1 MPTPVKYL
9 LFILSFIL
17 VIIVG
22 LVVLVQTQVTSEKLR
37 KYLLPVAEETLQR
50 KIEFGAI
57 EIGLFTGVT
66 IADLTV
72 KQKNSPD
79 DFISV
84 KLLKLHYRL
93 WSLLRGKV
101 EIDQV
106 FLEQPHIK
114 VTRFADG
121 KFNFNDLRSSSNGG
135 TVNQVEKKNYLSV
148 TDMPLR
154 LLVKEVKI
162 RDGLIHFTDQFRN
175 ERTPYRYRLGQ
186 LNLNARKITLDELFP
201 IDLSLMLNDAQ
212 IDISGHYNIA
222 AQSGDLVIHSA
233 PLNVVQFAP
242 YFRDLIPFK
251 LGSALLATNLEID
264 IQPQSLASKGK
275 FDFTQLDLTA
285 IHDSQLQFKNANLAA
300 DYSLSYDLKKQ
311 ILNLSTLLVDFN
323 DLHVGVEGEIDLS
336 NSDPYLSSSLT
347 LDQIDLRKVMQVV
360 PTAFIRDYQK
370 YSLAGIV
377 SGRVNLD
384 GEVSSGLNM
393 LQDATLSLQD
403 VQVSAQNIRAGVS
416 GDINYK
422 DDVITANNIAL
433 KYGELEANLNLKAE
447 DLFESVPRAEFLMTA
462 GTLDLNSLMS
472 DQFLESQSSSPIGN
486 GQVDTPQETIS
497 EDIGPFFIA
506 AEITGHIAADKIIC
520 KQLQMDQFVADVDLR
535 NNQLSITN
543 AKATIADGQIDAVAV
558 IDLGTRGLAYQGQMN
573 VVQPNVITLVTG
585 LLPQSGQSVS
595 GSLSWQNNFSGR
607 GTDPGTLLDHLQLN
621 GDYSLANG
629 VVEGS
634 SLIDSLVS
642 FLGYSDLKVLS
653 FSSLAG
659 QYRLNDGL
667 FNVLGDLKSS
677 KIELTPKGT
686 VDVQGRMNLKLN
698 ARLSPDLISRL
709 GTSNSL
715 KQMITD
721 QQGWGV
727 LPLEI
732 GGTIDSP
739 KVAFDADALQQQTL
753 TKVKE
758 KAAEKLLE
766 KIPAAGGDQ
775 EPIRQLLDNTLN
787 KLFGN

>member
-17 VIIVG
+17 VVIFG

-37 KYLLPVAEETLQR
+37 KHLLPVAEETLQR
-50 KIEFGAI
+50 KIEFGDI

-66 IADLTV
+66 IADLIV
-72 KQKNSPD
+72 KQKSSQD

-84 KLLKLHYRL
+84 KLLKLNYRL
-93 WSLLRGKV
+93 LSLLRGKV
-101 EIDQV
+101 EINQV
-106 FLEQPHIK
+106 FLEQPQVKI
-114 VTRFADG
+114 TRFADG
-121 KFNFNDLRSSSNGG
+121 KFNFNDLTESTNSR
-135 TVNQVEKKNYLSV
+135 TKKQDKSKKHLSV
-148 TDMPLR
+148 RDLPLQ
-154 LLVKEVKI
+154 LLVKDVKI
-162 RDGLIHFTDQFRN
+162 TDGLIHFTDQYRN
-175 ERTPYRYRLGQ
+175 ERTPYRYRLDQ

-201 IDLSLMLNDAQ
+201 IDLSMILNDSQ

-222 AQSGDLVIHSA
+222 AQSGDLVIHSD

-264 IQPQSLASKGK
+264 IQPQSLTSKGK

-285 IHDSQLQFKNANLAA
+285 IDDSQLQFKNANLAA
-300 DYSLSYDLKKQ
+300 DYSVSYDLDKQ
-311 ILNLSTLLVDFN
+311 ILDLSTLLINFN
-323 DLHVGVEGEIDLS
+323 DLHAGVEGQVDLS
-336 NSDPYLSSSLT
+336 GSEPLISSNLI

-360 PTAFIRDYQK
+360 PETFIRDYQK

-377 SGRVNLD
+377 SGRLSLD
-384 GEVSSGLNM
+384 GAASRGLNI

-403 VQVSAQNIRAGVS
+403 VQVSAKNIRAGIS
-416 GDINYK
+416 GDIIYK
-422 DDVITANNIAL
+422 DDVITANNLAL

-447 DLFESVPRAEFLMTA
+447 DLFDSVPRAEFLMTA

-472 DQFLESQSSSPIGN
+472 DQPQEPLSSPSTPN
-486 GQVDTPQETIS
+486 GHVDTPHETLN
-497 EDIGPFFIA
+497 EDIGPIFISI
-506 AEITGHIAADKIIC
+506 EVVGHIDAEKILF
-520 KQLQMDQFVADVDLR
+520 KQLQMDQFVADIDLR

-543 AKATIADGQIDAVAV
+543 AKAAIADGQIDAVAV

-573 VVQPNVITLVTG
+573 IVQPNIVTLMSG

-595 GSLSWQNNFSGR
+595 GRLFWQNSFSGR
-607 GTDPGTLLDHLQLN
+607 GTDPGSLLDQLQLN
-621 GDYSLANG
+621 GEFSLANG
-629 VVEGS
+629 VVEGYP
-634 SLIDSLVS
+634 LIDSLAS

-659 QYRLNDGL
+659 QYRLTDGL
-667 FNVLGDLKSS
+667 FNILGDLKSS
-677 KIELTPKGT
+677 KVELTPKGT
-686 VDVQGRMNLKLN
+686 VDVLGRMDLKLN

-709 GTSNSL
+709 GTSHSL
-715 KQMITD
+715 KQVITD

-739 KVAFDADALQQQTL
+739 KIAFDADALQQQTL
-753 TKVKE
+753 NKAKE

-766 KIPAAGGDQ
+766 RIPTTKGDQ

-787 KLFGN
+787 KLFGQ